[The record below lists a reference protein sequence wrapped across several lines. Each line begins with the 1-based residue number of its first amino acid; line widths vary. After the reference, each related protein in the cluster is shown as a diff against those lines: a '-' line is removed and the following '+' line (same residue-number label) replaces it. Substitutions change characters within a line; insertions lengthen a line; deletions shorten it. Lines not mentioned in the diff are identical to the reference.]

1 MHTLPIS
8 AQALSSVV
16 WRYLFASI
24 DFELASAKIK
34 LSAAMEECEKTRVLM
49 SKKTGSISLASS
61 IALYSVVRSI
71 KPQTIFELGTFI
83 GNSTI
88 SMALALDGN
97 GSGDIYTCDGDNN
110 FHLPNISKSN
120 IYPYPRTNSLVA
132 LKDLA
137 QKKIPIDMLFVD
149 GRITPEDAYAM
160 AELSHDRTFVVIDD
174 FEGMEKGVANL
185 MVLRSIPQFSQY
197 ALVHPP
203 AASLIDDL
211 GLLSGSAIALLL
223 PKSALRF
230 TAQDSPYSN

>member
-1 MHTLPIS
+1 MYSIPIS

-16 WRYLFASI
+16 WRYLLASI
-24 DFELASAKIK
+24 DYELTPAKSR
-34 LSAAMEECEKTRVLM
+34 LSAAMEQCEKTRVLM

-71 KPQTIFELGTFI
+71 RPQTIFELGTFI
-83 GNSTI
+83 GNSTL

-97 GSGDIYTCDGDNN
+97 GSGEIYTCDGDNN
-110 FHLPNISKSN
+110 FHLPNICKAS

-137 QKKIPIDMLFVD
+137 HKKVSIDMFFID
-149 GRITPEDAYAM
+149 GRISPDDAYTMSEIAH
-160 AELSHDRTFVVIDD
+160 EFTTIVLDD

-185 MVLRSIPQFSQY
+185 MVLKSIPQFSQY
-197 ALVHPP
+197 ALIHPP
-203 AASLIDDL
+203 ASSLFEDL
-211 GLLSGSAIALLL
+211 GMLSSSAIALLL
-223 PKSALRF
+223 PRSALRF